1 VQYVL
6 TFLDVTTALFAAGA
20 AVLWYKSSVVK
31 TPKNFAIHVA
41 KPNHGGPLGG
51 PLGGTYVGHGYSQ
64 ELQQLGEALVRQS
77 RLSAQAALCATAS
90 AILQAMALVL
100 RMTV

>member
-1 VQYVL
+1 MRSL
-6 TFLDVTTALFAAGA
+6 
-20 AVLWYKSSVVK
+20 VVK
-31 TPKNFAIHVA
+31 SPRRNQVLLKTPRHFEIHVA
-41 KPNHGGPLGG
+41 KPDLGGPLGD

-90 AILQAMALVL
+90 AILQAVALVL